1 LSRDDEFL
9 LKKHP
14 VDLKELITLT
24 AGAMTAEAMVQD
36 FINANFLP
44 GAVVVK
50 DFPLFPA
57 GKRLTDHN
65 GDEMTV
71 YYDYLTDRVNY
82 IYPNE
87 GGVKDGEKTGKRR
100 GKYYKKI

>member
-1 LSRDDEFL
+1 ML
-9 LKKHP
+9 
-14 VDLKELITLT
+14 
-24 AGAMTAEAMVQD
+24 QD

-57 GKRLTDHN
+57 GKRLIERN

-71 YYDYLTDRVNY
+71 YYDYFSNCVNY
-82 IYPNE
+82 IYP
-87 GGVKDGEKTGKRR
+87 GGGIKNGEKAVEW
-100 GKYYKKI
+100 